1 LNKVKPKYKDH
12 HQPRIL
18 DKKYIKNYKLKIV
31 VNRQIK
37 LAKSHGIYGF
47 AIYYYWFCGKTL
59 FDKPLNIIY
68 KNKKNFHYM
77 LIWKNEKV
85 INEIKK
91 TILEEKYEENDSEKL
106 IKDIKKYLIDRLYIR
121 KNEKPIIGIY
131 NIKTIPNLRK
141 TILKMRQKAREFEIG
156 EIFIISCLNGLK
168 ISKINNLKIFDGV
181 YELPPKDLKK
191 ANIKN
196 TRDNYT
202 YYYSLIFN
210 YIMNELKIENF
221 SVYKGSMLEY
231 DNSAI
236 SQKKVIF
243 GEYSPELFYKINKL
257 LIQNIKKSYEESN
270 RFIFINA
277 WNNYFE
283 GTYLEPDE
291 RYGYGTINAL
301 SKLLFNLPLRNSN
314 YNLSNLMDNCL
325 LAVQAHI
332 FYEDLLNEIIN
343 KINNIPVKFDLYIST
358 DTKQKMKLIK
368 KYTKIYTKANNV
380 YIKIF
385 ENKGRDI
392 LPFLIQMGKVIH
404 KYKYLCHLHSKKSIH
419 LQIFGKKWRIYLFNN
434 LLGTTEIISKI
445 LSDFESHDK
454 LGFIFPQNYYN
465 CLN

>member
-1 LNKVKPKYKDH
+1 MGSFILNNYYNKQINNINLLFYENNIDFSKFVTDIKAIAIYLPNFYSINKTYSYYCKYYNTLTFLNKVKPKYKGH

-47 AIYYYWFCGKTL
+47 AIYYYWFSGKTL
-59 FDKPLNIIY
+59 FDKPLNTIY

-85 INEIKK
+85 VNEDKK
-91 TILEEKYEENDSEKL
+91 IILEEKYEKNDSEKF
-106 IKDIKKYLIDRLYIR
+106 IKDIKKYLIDKLYIR

-131 NIKTIPNLRK
+131 NIKAIPNLRK
-141 TILKMRQKAREFEIG
+141 TILKMRKKAREFEIG

-168 ISKINNLKIFDGV
+168 ISKINNLNIFDGV

-196 TRDNYT
+196 TRYNYT

-210 YIMNELKIENF
+210 YIMNELKIDNF
-221 SVYKGSMLEY
+221 PVYKGSMLEY

-236 SQKKVIF
+236 IKNKIIF

-257 LIQNIKKSYEESN
+257 LIKNIKKNYEESN

-291 RYGYGTINAL
+291 RYGYGSINAL

-314 YNLSNLMDNCL
+314 YNFSKLMDNCL

-332 FYEDLLNEIIN
+332 FYEDLLNEIIK

-358 DTKQKMKLIK
+358 NTKQKMKLIK
-368 KYTKIYTKANNV
+368 KYAKIY
-380 YIKIF
+380 F
-385 ENKGRDI
+385 LNK
-392 LPFLIQMGKVIH
+392 
-404 KYKYLCHLHSKKSIH
+404 Y
-419 LQIFGKKWRIYLFNN
+419 
-434 LLGTTEIISKI
+434 
-445 LSDFESHDK
+445 
-454 LGFIFPQNYYN
+454 
-465 CLN
+465 